1 MSHDLILSTD
11 GVTWATARKTGQM
24 LAKHSSAVLDA
35 RLRAIG
41 STSLQTL
48 EGPQTIVAD
57 SMICLAEP
65 SGEVWQ
71 QTSTALLRKYDI
83 THVTADGW
91 LVCRPKP
98 EGAVEYFEITAELA
112 GNAKYLQGQWGS
124 VIDGVGTNLQTFK
137 IGDRVCRQPHD
148 HTDQWVVA
156 QSAFLRDYTY
166 PG

>member
-1 MSHDLILSTD
+1 MSQNLILSTE
-11 GVTWATARKTGQM
+11 GITWATARKTGHL
-24 LAKHSSAVLDA
+24 LAKHSSAVLET
-35 RLRAIG
+35 RLRAHG
-41 STSLQTL
+41 SASLDTL
-48 EGPQTIVAD
+48 EGPQTIIAD
-57 SMICLAEP
+57 SMICLTEP

-83 THVTADGW
+83 IDISADGW

-112 GNAKYLQGQWGS
+112 GGAKYLQGQWGS
-124 VIDGVGTNLQTFK
+124 VVDGVGTNLQTFK

-156 QSAFLRDYTY
+156 QHAFLRDYTY

>member
-1 MSHDLILSTD
+1 
-11 GVTWATARKTGQM
+11 
-24 LAKHSSAVLDA
+24 
-35 RLRAIG
+35 
-41 STSLQTL
+41 
-48 EGPQTIVAD
+48 
-57 SMICLAEP
+57 MICLTKP

-71 QTSTALLRKYDI
+71 QTSDALLRKYDI

-112 GNAKYLQGQWGS
+112 GNAKYLQCQWGA
-124 VIDGVGTNLQTFK
+124 VVDGVGTNLQTFK